1 MSGPDVDAVDS
12 PEHVRALPEA
22 QLEALCARL
31 REDIIA
37 TCGQVGGHLGA
48 SLGAVELVVALHRVF
63 RSPYD
68 RLIFDVGHQAYA
80 HKLLTGRRAQMGT
93 LRQEGGIAPFL
104 DPTESP
110 HDALAAGHACTAVS
124 VAHGMAR
131 ARALQGHDGRV
142 VAIVGDGALTGGLTF
157 EGLNNIGG
165 EGLPVTVIL
174 NDNQMSI
181 SVNVGAINSMLGGP
195 AARAYFEALGFTYL
209 GPVDGHHLGELVE
222 ALRMARRSALPVL
235 LHVKTEKGK
244 GFPPAEADPRT
255 RGHAMGPYEWR
266 EGKLVRARP
275 GQTTFSEAFAEALE
289 ARMAADPRVVAVT
302 PAMIE
307 GSALVKLAER
317 FPERVFDVGIAEQH
331 AVTFAAGLAAEGLR
345 PVVLIYSTF
354 LQRALD
360 QVLHDVCLPGLPVVF
375 AVDRAGLVGAD
386 GATHQG
392 AFDLVHFRSTPGLT
406 LAAPVYGEDLAP
418 MLDMALDANAPW
430 MLRFPRGTLPDAPGA
445 DIRADATGARWLK
458 RHASPTLTL
467 ITYGPLGVQA
477 LEAAE
482 GRPWSVLD
490 ARFVRP
496 LDREAVL
503 EAAACGALLTVEEGV
518 AGGLGA
524 AVLELLAAEGR
535 DPKVRCLTLP
545 DTWVRHGDARAQR
558 ARLGL
563 DAAGMRE
570 AAEALLKEGR

>member
-1 MSGPDVDAVDS
+1 GRTRGPRLLRGPGLHLPGPGGWPPSGRTRRGPAD
-12 PEHVRALPEA
+12 
-22 QLEALCARL
+22 
-31 REDIIA
+31 
-37 TCGQVGGHLGA
+37 GA
-48 SLGAVELVVALHRVF
+48 SLSAPGA
-63 RSPYD
+63 
-68 RLIFDVGHQAYA
+68 
-80 HKLLTGRRAQMGT
+80 
-93 LRQEGGIAPFL
+93 
-104 DPTESP
+104 
-110 HDALAAGHACTAVS
+110 AA
-124 VAHGMAR
+124 R
-131 ARALQGHDGRV
+131 EDG
-142 VAIVGDGALTGGLTF
+142 
-157 EGLNNIGG
+157 EG
-165 EGLPVTVIL
+165 EGL
-174 NDNQMSI
+174 S
-181 SVNVGAINSMLGGP
+181 
-195 AARAYFEALGFTYL
+195 
-209 GPVDGHHLGELVE
+209 
-222 ALRMARRSALPVL
+222 ARRSRSPHPGAR
-235 LHVKTEKGK
+235 H
-244 GFPPAEADPRT
+244 
-255 RGHAMGPYEWR
+255 GPLR
-266 EGKLVRARP
+266 VAGGGARARP

-467 ITYGPLGVQA
+467 ITYGPLGLHA
-477 LEAAE
+477 LEAA
-482 GRPWSVLD
+482 
-490 ARFVRP
+490 
-496 LDREAVL
+496 
-503 EAAACGALLTVEEGV
+503 
-518 AGGLGA
+518 
-524 AVLELLAAEGR
+524 
-535 DPKVRCLTLP
+535 
-545 DTWVRHGDARAQR
+545 
-558 ARLGL
+558 
-563 DAAGMRE
+563 
-570 AAEALLKEGR
+570 